1 MSAGFSWMR
10 DQRLNLHRASQQNGA
25 ILSQRLRFF
34 DIDHQLLEFVF
45 SAIALSLVELPDRG
59 RRRLLQ
65 LLQRWPALKKSAR
78 SGRMQVTEPLQCLR
92 KIVLQRP
99 AVNWLVKAVRSSTR
113 RRRSSVSNCRL
124 RVSTSSGTQTS
135 RCWRCNIKISSSRS
149 ASMGSSLAPLG

>member
-1 MSAGFSWMR
+1 MR
-10 DQRLNLHRASQQNGA
+10 DPRLNLHRASQQNGA

-78 SGRMQVTEPLQCLR
+78 SGRMQVTEPLR
-92 KIVLQRP
+92 TTPVLAENSSSAP

-124 RVSTSSGTQTS
+124 RVSTSSGTQT
-135 RCWRCNIKISSSRS
+135 
-149 ASMGSSLAPLG
+149 